1 MKAPIIEIFS
11 SFQGEGLLIGQR
23 QIFVR
28 FAGCNLNCNY
38 CDTGDSKSEKSGVLM
53 TPQEVTDEI
62 NKIVTP
68 DCKAISFTGGEPSL
82 YPEFISEVSKN
93 FDLDI
98 MLETN
103 GTLPDNIDLIDELD
117 LVSLDIKLPEHFD
130 GDFDEEIFLN
140 EIKSLNLLISKS
152 INVYCKVV
160 ILPST
165 KIKSFKEVVEK
176 LSENIS
182 NKSDLKIII
191 QPSSPLGE
199 WKDINFKLFEFSE
212 VVGQYFDVSTI
223 PQIHKILDIEWIFLF
238 LILDFIFKIAIVK

>member
-38 CDTGDSKSEKSGVLM
+38 CDTNDSKSEKSGKLM
-53 TPQEVTDEI
+53 TPEMVTEEI
-62 NKIVTP
+62 NKILTP

-82 YPEFISEVSKN
+82 YPDFINEVSKN
-93 FDLDI
+93 FNLSI

-103 GTLPDNIDLIDELD
+103 GTLPDNIDLLNKLD
-117 LVSLDIKLPEHFD
+117 IVSLDIKLPEHFD

-140 EIKSLNLLISKS
+140 EIKSLNLLREKS

-182 NKSDLKIII
+182 SKSNLKIII

-212 VVGQYFDVSTI
+212 VVGQYFEVSTI
-223 PQIHKILDIEWIFLF
+223 PQIHKILDIE
-238 LILDFIFKIAIVK
+238 

>member
-1 MKAPIIEIFS
+1 
-11 SFQGEGLLIGQR
+11 
-23 QIFVR
+23 
-28 FAGCNLNCNY
+28 
-38 CDTGDSKSEKSGVLM
+38 M

-62 NKIVTP
+62 NKFVTP

-103 GTLPDNIDLIDELD
+103 GTLPDNIDLIDELN

-182 NKSDLKIII
+182 SKSNLKIII

-212 VVGQYFDVSTI
+212 VVGQYFEVSTI
-223 PQIHKILDIEWIFLF
+223 PQIHKILDIEWILF
-238 LILDFIFKIAIVK
+238 LIFLILF

>member
-1 MKAPIIEIFS
+1 MKAPVIEIFS
-11 SFQGEGLLIGQR
+11 SFQGEGLLIGER

-38 CDTGDSKSEKSGVLM
+38 CDTNDSKSEKSGKLM
-53 TPQEVTDEI
+53 TPGEVLEEI
-62 NKIVTP
+62 NKLLTP
-68 DCKAISFTGGEPSL
+68 DCKSISFTGGEPSL
-82 YPEFISEVSKN
+82 YPEFISEVSRHT
-93 FDLDI
+93 DLNI

-103 GTLPDNIDLIDELD
+103 GTLPDNISSIEKLD
-117 LVSLDIKLPEHFD
+117 MVSLDIKLPEHFD
-130 GDFDEEIFLN
+130 GEFDECIFLN
-140 EIKSLNLLISKS
+140 EIKSLNLLMSKS

-176 LSENIS
+176 LSQNIP
-182 NKSDLKIII
+182 NKSNLKIII

-223 PQIHKILDIEWIFLF
+223 PQIHKILDIE
-238 LILDFIFKIAIVK
+238 

>member
-1 MKAPIIEIFS
+1 MMKAPIIEIFS
-11 SFQGEGLLIGQR
+11 SFQGEGLLIGER

-38 CDTGDSKSEKSGVLM
+38 CDTDDSKSEKSGKLM
-53 TPQEVTDEI
+53 TPDEVSREI
-62 NKIVTP
+62 EKLLTP
-68 DCKAISFTGGEPSL
+68 DCKTISFTGGEPSL
-82 YPEFISEVSKN
+82 YPEFISEVIRN

-103 GTLPDNIDLIDELD
+103 GTLPDKIDSIKKLD
-117 LVSLDIKLPEHFD
+117 MVSLDIKLPEHFD
-130 GDFDEEIFLN
+130 GDFDDSIFLN
-140 EIKSLNLLISKS
+140 EIKSLNLLMAKS

-165 KIKSFKEVVEK
+165 KIESFEEVVEK
-176 LSENIS
+176 LSQNIS
-182 NKSDLKIII
+182 NKSNLKIII

-223 PQIHKILDIEWIFLF
+223 PQIHKILDIE
-238 LILDFIFKIAIVK
+238 

>member
-38 CDTGDSKSEKSGVLM
+38 CDTNDSKSEKSGTLM
-53 TPQEVTDEI
+53 TPQEVSEEI
-62 NKIVTP
+62 NKILTP
-68 DCKAISFTGGEPSL
+68 DCKTISFTGGEPSL

-93 FDLDI
+93 FNLNI

-103 GTLPDNIDLIDELD
+103 GTLPKNIDLIDKLD
-117 LVSLDIKLPEHFD
+117 IVSLDIKLPEHFD

-140 EIKSLNLLISKS
+140 EIKSLNLLMAKS

-165 KIKSFKEVVEK
+165 KIKSFKGVVEK

-182 NKSDLKIII
+182 SKSNLKIII
-191 QPSSPLGE
+191 QPSSPLEE
-199 WKDINFKLFEFSE
+199 WKNINFKLFEFSE
-212 VVGQYFDVSTI
+212 VVGQYFEVSTI
-223 PQIHKILDIEWIFLF
+223 PQIHKILDIE
-238 LILDFIFKIAIVK
+238 

>member
-38 CDTGDSKSEKSGVLM
+38 CDTNDSKSERSGTLM
-53 TPQEVTDEI
+53 TPQEVTEEI
-62 NKIVTP
+62 NRLLTP
-68 DCKAISFTGGEPSL
+68 DCKTISFTGGEPSL
-82 YPEFISEVSKN
+82 YPDFISEVSKN
-93 FDLDI
+93 FNLNI

-103 GTLPDNIDLIDELD
+103 GTLPDNIDLIEKLD
-117 LVSLDIKLPEHFD
+117 MVSLDIKLPEHFD
-130 GDFDEEIFLN
+130 GDFNQEIFLN
-140 EIKSLNLLISKS
+140 EIKSVNLLMAKS

-182 NKSDLKIII
+182 SKSNLKIII

-199 WKDINFKLFEFSE
+199 WKDINSKLFEFSE
-212 VVGQYFDVSTI
+212 VVGQYFEVSTI
-223 PQIHKILDIEWIFLF
+223 PQIHKILDIE
-238 LILDFIFKIAIVK
+238 

>member
-11 SFQGEGLLIGQR
+11 SFQGEGLLIGER

-38 CDTGDSKSEKSGVLM
+38 CDTNDSKSEKSGKLM

-62 NKIVTP
+62 NKLLTP
-68 DCKAISFTGGEPSL
+68 DCKTVSFTGGEPSL
-82 YPEFISEVSKN
+82 YPDFISEVSKN
-93 FDLDI
+93 LDLNI

-103 GTLPDNIDLIDELD
+103 GTLPDNIDLIDKLD
-117 LVSLDIKLPEHFD
+117 MVSLDIKLPEHFD
-130 GDFDEEIFLN
+130 GDFDESIFLN
-140 EIKSLNLLISKS
+140 EIKSLNLLMAKS

-182 NKSDLKIII
+182 NKSNLKIII

-199 WKDINFKLFEFSE
+199 WKDINFRLFEFSE
-212 VVGQYFDVSTI
+212 VVGQYFEVSTI
-223 PQIHKILDIEWIFLF
+223 PQIHKILDIE
-238 LILDFIFKIAIVK
+238 

>member
-11 SFQGEGLLIGQR
+11 SFQGEGLLIGER

-38 CDTGDSKSEKSGVLM
+38 CDTNDSKSERSGTLM
-53 TPQEVTDEI
+53 TPQEVTEEI
-62 NKIVTP
+62 NRLLTP
-68 DCKAISFTGGEPSL
+68 DCKTISFTGGEPSL
-82 YPEFISEVSKN
+82 YPDFISEVSKN
-93 FDLDI
+93 FNLNI

-103 GTLPDNIDLIDELD
+103 GTLPDNIDLIEKLD
-117 LVSLDIKLPEHFD
+117 MVSLDIKLPEHFD
-130 GDFDEEIFLN
+130 GDFNQEIFLN
-140 EIKSLNLLISKS
+140 EIKSVNLLMAKS

-160 ILPST
+160 IFPST

-182 NKSDLKIII
+182 SKSNLKIII

-199 WKDINFKLFEFSE
+199 WKDINSKLFEFSE
-212 VVGQYFDVSTI
+212 VVGQYFEVSTI
-223 PQIHKILDIEWIFLF
+223 PQIHKILDIE
-238 LILDFIFKIAIVK
+238 

>member
-1 MKAPIIEIFS
+1 MKAPVIEIFS
-11 SFQGEGLLIGQR
+11 SFQGEGLLIGER

-38 CDTGDSKSEKSGVLM
+38 CDTNDSKSEKSGKLM
-53 TPQEVTDEI
+53 TPSEVLEEI
-62 NKIVTP
+62 NKLLTP
-68 DCKAISFTGGEPSL
+68 DCKSISFTGGEPSL
-82 YPEFISEVSKN
+82 YPEFISEVSRHT
-93 FDLDI
+93 DLNI

-103 GTLPDNIDLIDELD
+103 GTLPDNISSIEKLD
-117 LVSLDIKLPEHFD
+117 MVSLDIKLPEHFD
-130 GDFDEEIFLN
+130 GEFDESIFLN
-140 EIKSLNLLISKS
+140 EIKSLNLLMSKS

-176 LSENIS
+176 LSQNIS
-182 NKSDLKIII
+182 NKSNLKIII

-212 VVGQYFDVSTI
+212 IVGQYFEVSTI
-223 PQIHKILDIEWIFLF
+223 PQIHKILDIE
-238 LILDFIFKIAIVK
+238 

>member
-11 SFQGEGLLIGQR
+11 SFQGEGLLIGER

-38 CDTGDSKSEKSGVLM
+38 CDTNDSKSSESGKLM
-53 TPQEVTDEI
+53 TPQQVSHEI
-62 NKIVTP
+62 NKLLTP
-68 DCKAISFTGGEPSL
+68 DCRTVSFTGGEPSL
-82 YPEFISEVSKN
+82 YPDFINEVSN
-93 FDLDI
+93 DFDLKI

-103 GTLPDNIDLIDELD
+103 GTLPDNIDLIDKLD
-117 LVSLDIKLPEHFD
+117 IVSLDIKLPEHFD
-130 GDFDEEIFLN
+130 GDFDENIFLN
-140 EIKSLNLLISKS
+140 EIKSLNLLMAKS

-182 NKSDLKIII
+182 NKSHLQIII
-191 QPSSPLGE
+191 QPSSPLFE
-199 WKDINFKLFEFSE
+199 WKDLNFKLFEFSE
-212 VVGQYFDVSTI
+212 IVGQYFEVSTI
-223 PQIHKILDIEWIFLF
+223 PQIHKILDIE
-238 LILDFIFKIAIVK
+238 

>member
-11 SFQGEGLLIGQR
+11 SFQGEGLLIGER

-28 FAGCNLNCNY
+28 FAGCNLDCNY
-38 CDTGDSKSEKSGVLM
+38 CDTNDSKSEQSGKLM
-53 TPQEVTDEI
+53 APEDVTQEI
-62 NKIVTP
+62 NRILTP
-68 DCKAISFTGGEPSL
+68 DCKTISFTGGEPSL
-82 YPEFISEVSKN
+82 YPDFISEVSKN
-93 FDLDI
+93 FDLNI

-103 GTLPDNIDLIDELD
+103 GTLPDNIDLIDRLD
-117 LVSLDIKLPEHFD
+117 IVSLDIKLPEHFD
-130 GDFDEEIFLN
+130 GDFDDEIFLN
-140 EIKSLNLLISKS
+140 EIKSLNLLMAKS

-176 LSENIS
+176 LSQNIS
-182 NKSDLKIII
+182 NKSNLKIII

-212 VVGQYFDVSTI
+212 VVGQYFEVSTI
-223 PQIHKILDIEWIFLF
+223 PQIHKILDIE
-238 LILDFIFKIAIVK
+238 

>member
-1 MKAPIIEIFS
+1 MKAPVIEIFS
-11 SFQGEGLLIGQR
+11 SFQGEGLLIGER

-38 CDTGDSKSEKSGVLM
+38 CDTNDSKSEKSGKLM
-53 TPQEVTDEI
+53 TPSEVLEEI
-62 NKIVTP
+62 NKLLTP
-68 DCKAISFTGGEPSL
+68 DCKSISFTGGEPSL
-82 YPEFISEVSKN
+82 YPEFISEVSRHT
-93 FDLDI
+93 DLNI

-103 GTLPDNIDLIDELD
+103 GTLPDNISSIEKLD
-117 LVSLDIKLPEHFD
+117 MVSLDIKLPEHFD
-130 GDFDEEIFLN
+130 GEFDESIFLN
-140 EIKSLNLLISKS
+140 EIKSLNLLMSKS

-176 LSENIS
+176 LSQNIS
-182 NKSDLKIII
+182 NKSNLKIII

-223 PQIHKILDIEWIFLF
+223 PQIHKILDIE
-238 LILDFIFKIAIVK
+238 

>member
-11 SFQGEGLLIGQR
+11 SFQGEGLLIGER

-38 CDTGDSKSEKSGVLM
+38 CDTNDSKSEKSGTMM
-53 TPQEVTDEI
+53 TPQEVTEEI
-62 NKIVTP
+62 KKLITP
-68 DCKAISFTGGEPSL
+68 DCKTISFTGGEPSL
-82 YPEFISEVSKN
+82 YPDFISQVSRN
-93 FDLDI
+93 FNLNI

-103 GTLPDNIDLIDELD
+103 GTLPDNIDLIEKLD
-117 LVSLDIKLPEHFD
+117 VVSLDIKLPEHFD
-130 GDFDEEIFLN
+130 GDFDDEIFLN
-140 EIKSLNLLISKS
+140 EVKSLNLLMAKS

-176 LSENIS
+176 LSRNIS
-182 NKSDLKIII
+182 SKSNLKIII

-199 WKDINFKLFEFSE
+199 WKNINFKLFEFSE
-212 VVGQYFDVSTI
+212 VVGQYFEVSTI
-223 PQIHKILDIEWIFLF
+223 PQIHKILDIE
-238 LILDFIFKIAIVK
+238 

>member
-11 SFQGEGLLIGQR
+11 SFQGEGLLIGER

-38 CDTGDSKSEKSGVLM
+38 CDTNDSKSRDSGKLM
-53 TPQEVTDEI
+53 TSKEVTEEI
-62 NKIVTP
+62 NNILTP
-68 DCKAISFTGGEPSL
+68 DCRTISFTGGEPSL
-82 YPEFISEVSKN
+82 YPDFISEVSKN
-93 FDLDI
+93 FDLKI

-103 GTLPDNIDLIDELD
+103 GTLPDNIDLIDKLD
-117 LVSLDIKLPEHFD
+117 VVSLDIKLPEHFD
-130 GDFDEEIFLN
+130 DDFDEEIFLN
-140 EIKSLNLLISKS
+140 EIKSLNLLMAKC

-176 LSENIS
+176 LSQNIS

-191 QPSSPLGE
+191 QPSSPLTE
-199 WKDINFKLFEFSE
+199 WKDINFRLFTFSE
-212 VVGQYFDVSTI
+212 IVGQYFEVSTI
-223 PQIHKILDIEWIFLF
+223 PQIHKILDIE
-238 LILDFIFKIAIVK
+238 

>member
-38 CDTGDSKSEKSGVLM
+38 CDTNDSKSEKSGKLM
-53 TPQEVTDEI
+53 TPEMVTEEI
-62 NKIVTP
+62 NKILTP

-82 YPEFISEVSKN
+82 YPGFINEVSKN
-93 FDLDI
+93 FNLSI

-103 GTLPDNIDLIDELD
+103 GTLPDNIDLLNKLD
-117 LVSLDIKLPEHFD
+117 IVSLDIKLPEHFD

-140 EIKSLNLLISKS
+140 EIKSLNLLREKS

-182 NKSDLKIII
+182 SKSNLKIII

-199 WKDINFKLFEFSE
+199 WKNINYRLFEFSE
-212 VVGQYFDVSTI
+212 VVGEV
-223 PQIHKILDIEWIFLF
+223 
-238 LILDFIFKIAIVK
+238 